1 MAGHSKWANIKR
13 RKGAVD
19 AARGKIF
26 TRLTREIQVAARHNP
41 DPDANFTLRLA
52 VERARAEN
60 MPRNTIERAIKRGS
74 GQDKD
79 ATAFEEVTYEGYAPH
94 GVALIL
100 ECLTDNRNRTIAEIR
115 RIFNRA
121 NCHLAEPNAVAWQFT
136 RKGLILLDATAQ
148 DPTQAGSFED
158 LFLMALDAGAEDIR
172 EDGDMLEIYTLDTD
186 LHPVSAAL
194 QAAGLTYSS
203 RELIMHPENPIT
215 LSSQEALA
223 ALRMVETLEE
233 LDDVKQ
239 VFHNLSLQDEV
250 LARLET

>member
-26 TRLTREIQVAARHNP
+26 TRLTREIQVAARHHP

-52 VERARAEN
+52 VDRARAEN
-60 MPRNTIERAIKRGS
+60 MPRDTIERAIKRGS

-79 ATAFEEVTYEGYAPH
+79 AATFEEVTYEGYAPH
-94 GVALIL
+94 GVALII

-115 RIFNRA
+115 RAFNRA
-121 NCHLAEPNAVAWQFT
+121 NCNLAEPNAVAWQFT
-136 RKGLILLDATAQ
+136 RKGLILLDATQQ
-148 DPTQAGSFED
+148 DPGRVESAED
-158 LFLMALDAGAEDIR
+158 LFLLALDAGAEDIQ
-172 EDGDMLEIYTLDTD
+172 EDGDTLEIYTLDTD
-186 LHPVSAAL
+186 LYQVSVAL
-194 QAAGLTYSS
+194 KEAGLTYASV
-203 RELIMHPENPIT
+203 ELIMHPQNPIE
-215 LSSQEALA
+215 LSSPEALM
-223 ALRMVETLEE
+223 ALRMMETLED

-250 LARLET
+250 LAALAP

>member
-60 MPRNTIERAIKRGS
+60 MPRDTIERAIRRGS

-79 ATAFEEVTYEGYAPH
+79 AAAFEEVTYEGYAPH
-94 GVALIL
+94 GVALII

-115 RIFNRA
+115 RAFNRA
-121 NCHLAEPNAVAWQFT
+121 HCSLAEPNAVAWQFT
-136 RKGLILLDATAQ
+136 RKGLILLDMTAQ
-148 DPTQAGSFED
+148 SQEVAASFED
-158 LFLMALDAGAEDIR
+158 LFLLVLDAGAEDIQ
-172 EDGDMLEIYTLDTD
+172 EDGNSLEIYTLDTD
-186 LHPVSAAL
+186 LYQVSVAL
-194 QAAGLTYSS
+194 KTAGLTCSS
-203 RELIMHPENPIT
+203 MELIMHPDNVIE

-223 ALRMVETLEE
+223 VLRVVETLEE

-239 VFHNLSLQDEV
+239 VFHNLHLQDEV
-250 LARLET
+250 LAELAA

>member
-60 MPRNTIERAIKRGS
+60 MPRDTIERAIKRGS
-74 GQDKD
+74 GQGKD
-79 ATAFEEVTYEGYAPH
+79 AAAFEAVTYEGYAPH
-94 GVALIL
+94 GVALII

-115 RIFNRA
+115 RVFNRT
-121 NCHLAEPNAVAWQFT
+121 NGRLAEPNAVTWQFT
-136 RKGLILLDATAQ
+136 RKGLILMDATAQ
-148 DPTQAGSFED
+148 DLDIAASPED
-158 LFLMALDAGAEDIR
+158 LFLLALEAGAEDIQ
-172 EDGDMLEIYTLDTD
+172 EDGTAMEIYTLDTD
-186 LHPVSAAL
+186 LYPVSVAL
-194 QAAGLTYSS
+194 KAVGLTYSS
-203 RELIMHPENPIT
+203 MALIMHPENLVV

-223 ALRMVETLEE
+223 VLRMVETLED
-233 LDDVKQ
+233 LDDVQQ

-250 LARLET
+250 LAALAA